1 MRYMDPTRQL
11 SVPTK
16 RVEVQGFDGYRCKV
30 GCCNSKWGNWWA
42 PITLCVLGRAS
53 SSALKVDP
61 PHFWGQSDIRF
72 DWSWHRGWLHWH
84 LSAIIPLTLIT
95 PHKSFHSAD
104 PKTCGDRWRRGPW
117 GVMSM
122 MRISVVMRTIIDQKF
137 CLEQVIR
144 VDSLRTAAIS
154 DGFHRNASPLVAL

>member
-1 MRYMDPTRQL
+1 MRYMAAICPNKKV
-11 SVPTK
+11 S
-16 RVEVQGFDGYRCKV
+16 RCRDSKV
-30 GCCNSKWGNWWA
+30 GCCQSKCGNWSS
-42 PITLCVLGRAS
+42 PHCVLGRAS
-53 SSALKVDP
+53 SSAHKVDP

-104 PKTCGDRWRRGPW
+104 PKTCGDRWQRGPW